1 MPIYRHPRVQAFT
14 AFIEE
19 ERSSCEADAGYLLSF
34 ALGSLLRKYQK
45 IWLLR
50 ERAMP
55 LVARYGEEL
64 ASRLTWESGPLSD
77 EQQRKIAETSNL
89 IADIELHFESF
100 FMYGA
105 ILCDDVAQLLLYL
118 YGSAKHI
125 KLGGHRELSK
135 NFGAYAE
142 TLSLDHNKEFPG
154 LAAFL
159 ESELCDYRD
168 KQIVHDFH
176 PRKLDSV
183 SFSNEKRD
191 VQMMYG
197 MLYPKGTDT
206 YVISKTWG
214 ELLDALD
221 KYIWLTLEM
230 VRTNRERSRFRVNKR
245 Q

>member
-1 MPIYRHPRVQAFT
+1 MFIYTHPRVQEFS
-14 AFIEE
+14 AFIEK
-19 ERSSCEADAGYLLSF
+19 ERSSCEADAGNSLSF

-50 ERAMP
+50 ERALP

-64 ASRLTWESGPLSD
+64 ASQVTWESGPVSD
-77 EQQRKIAETSNL
+77 EQQRQIAEASNL
-89 IADIELHFESF
+89 IVDIELHFESF

-118 YGSAKHI
+118 YGSARQI

-135 NFGAYAE
+135 NFGAFAE
-142 TLSLDHNKEFPG
+142 TLSLDHNKEFPK

-159 ESELCDYRD
+159 ETELCDYRD

-176 PRKLDSV
+176 PRKMDSV
-183 SFSNEKRD
+183 SFSNDKRD

-214 ELLDALD
+214 ELLEALD

-230 VRTNRERSRFRVNKR
+230 VRANRERSRFRVNKQR
-245 Q
+245 